1 MQAIPQASTIVT
13 PSPLETAIRGEIEQ
27 LRGEAA
33 SEARKSEIS
42 RLEAIAGRVRD
53 IDALGER
60 ILSAVMPVAK
70 TPQLRGTTKA
80 KVQLVTP
87 QPTKTRSSVERLSAK
102 QAVEA

>member
-1 MQAIPQASTIVT
+1 MQTIPQASTIVLAR
-13 PSPLETAIRGEIEQ
+13 PLEAAIRNEIEK
-27 LRGEAA
+27 LRAETA
-33 SEARKSEIS
+33 SEAQMSEIS

-70 TPQLRGTTKA
+70 TPQLRRTINAKA
-80 KVQLVTP
+80 RPVVPLP
-87 QPTKTRSSVERLSAK
+87 AKTRPSVERISAK